1 MAEHGITVRRAKP
14 GDAADIAALLNAAW
28 EGQLEID
35 NIAVIERF
43 GNVGFLLAERDGT
56 LVGILGWQAENLIVR
71 VTDFLVK
78 SKSERFE
85 VGGVLLAEME
95 QTARELQCEV
105 TLLFFPYPA
114 TVEMVEFWDT
124 LGYEPQGVAEL
135 PRAWQQAAQGDE
147 LEDRD
152 TIWLKKLRDRRVLR
166 PM

>member
-14 GDAADIAALLNAAW
+14 GDASDIAALLNTAW

-35 NIAVIERF
+35 STAVIERF
-43 GNVGFLLAERDGT
+43 GHVGFLLAERDGT
-56 LVGILGWQAENLIVR
+56 LVGILGWQAENLVVR
-71 VTDFLVK
+71 VIDFLIG

-85 VGGVLLAEME
+85 VGEALLAEME
-95 QTARELQCEV
+95 QAARELQCEV

-114 TVEMVEFWDT
+114 TVEMVEFWET

-135 PRAWQQAAQGDE
+135 PKAWQLAAYGGQ
-147 LEDRD
+147 LEDQD